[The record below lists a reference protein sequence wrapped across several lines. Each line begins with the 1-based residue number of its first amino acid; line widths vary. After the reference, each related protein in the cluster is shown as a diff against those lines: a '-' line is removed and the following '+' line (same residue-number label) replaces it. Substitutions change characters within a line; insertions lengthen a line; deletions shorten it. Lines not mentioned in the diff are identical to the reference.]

1 MTKLTNNTVNT
12 ITINNYTFIVTAYKI
27 SHSENIS
34 KQFTVSGDML
44 SFRKGFN
51 PLLISVKA
59 DCKSSDNGVISSLE
73 NALVSGNGF
82 SFVIDEM
89 EFSDMKISEY
99 CAEKNKNG
107 FINNISINFYK
118 GGWKNDKCNPY
129 WHW

>member
-12 ITINNYTFIVTAYKI
+12 ITINDYTFIVTSYKI

-44 SFRKGFN
+44 SFRKGLN
-51 PLLISVKA
+51 PLSISIKA
-59 DCKSSDNGVISSLE
+59 DCKSSDSGVISSLE
-73 NALVSGNGF
+73 NALILGNGF
-82 SFVIDEM
+82 SFVIDGM

-99 CAEKNKNG
+99 CAEKNKSG

-118 GGWKNDKCNPY
+118 GG
-129 WHW
+129 